1 MCSVMAGL
9 TGLMGVMQYQQ
20 QQEQADAQ
28 AAMYNAQAE
37 AAEQNAKIEQRKQ
50 EQIADNY
57 AQQAKDLRSRRRL
70 AEGAQRAQTG
80 AAGLGFA
87 GSALDI
93 LSSGYEAYQ
102 EDQLSLLT
110 NQRND
115 NYNSRIAETNWINQA
130 NSQRTAAK
138 NVKEQANN
146 ALLPTILGTAAS
158 IYGIEQPWKNGG
170 GSTGGTSGGFT
181 VSSDLGYNS
190 VLTTKKAGSS
200 IGGNGTNFFTQ
211 QPFFPKDKYSFNYK
225 GW

>member
-1 MCSVMAGL
+1 MCSIMAGI
-9 TGLMGVMQYQQ
+9 TGLLGYANYPQ
-20 QQEQADAQ
+20 QQEAAANA
-28 AAMYNAQAE
+28 AAMYRAQAD
-37 AAEQNAKIEQRKQ
+37 AAEQNAKIESRKQ

-57 AQQAKDLRSRRRL
+57 AQQARDLRSRRRL
-70 AEGAQRAQTG
+70 AEGAQRAQMG
-80 AAGLGFA
+80 AAGLGFS

-102 EDQLSLLT
+102 DDQLSLLN

-115 NYNSRIAETNWINQA
+115 NYSSRIAQTNWINQA
-130 NSQRTAAK
+130 NSQRAAAS
-138 NVKEQANN
+138 NVEAQAKN

-170 GSTGGTSGGFT
+170 GSTGGTSGGFS

-190 VLTTKKAGSS
+190 VLTTTRAGSS
-200 IGGNGTNFFTQ
+200 IGGNGTNILTGK
-211 QPFFPKDKYSFNYK
+211 PFFPKNKYSFEYK